1 MVPSPTRPEP
11 KKSGRGVPPRERVVW
26 PAVQGADPTLTLV
39 LALTF
44 GVIAQ
49 AGARHLRVPAIV
61 LLLASGVVLGPELL
75 GWVRPQSLGSGLF
88 HLVHLAVALI
98 LFEGGLNLEISR
110 LRREQVVIRRL
121 VTLGAAVTLLGG
133 GLAAGW
139 LLGWPPRLS
148 LLFGTLVV
156 VTGPTVIGPL
166 MTELRLRPRIAG
178 LLEAE
183 GVLIDPIGAILAV
196 LALDLALAP
205 SVEAIGSGA
214 TGMLLRAGFG
224 GVAGALGGL
233 AIAFVLRRP
242 HLVPEGLENIL
253 TLSLVLLLFVSCEQV
268 ASESGLLAVTLAGV
282 VVGNIPSRVD
292 RDLREFK
299 DQITVL
305 FIGVLFVLL
314 AAGVRLDDIR
324 ALGWPGWLVVLTL
337 ILLVRPAGVLLS
349 TLGTGLSWRERLFAS
364 WVAPRGI
371 VAAAVASTAAAAL
384 ERRGMPG
391 GVELRALVFLTIAGT
406 VVQAGFTA
414 LPVALMLGLRLRGRD
429 RVAILGA
436 KGLGL
441 HLGLELARDEVE
453 VVLIDSN
460 PQSCRRAEECGL
472 PVVYGDAI
480 GDRTLQRA
488 RIESVGTVVGT
499 TSNDELN
506 GLFVSRARERFG
518 VPEGWVALRRLDA
531 GLSADVVRGSEAYV
545 LFEGPHDVDR
555 WDVRDRHEELVI
567 EYRVYTPSEDERP
580 PLARSGER
588 FVFLCVR
595 RGERTFPMYAAFE
608 PREDD
613 VAAVAVHAPDV
624 ERVDAEL
631 RAAGWD
637 RKPDAA

>member
-1 MVPSPTRPEP
+1 M
-11 KKSGRGVPPRERVVW
+11 
-26 PAVQGADPTLTLV
+26 VQGADPTLTLV

-88 HLVHLAVALI
+88 QLVHLAVALI

-148 LLFGTLVV
+148 LLFGSLVV
-156 VTGPTVIGPL
+156 VSGPTVIGPL
-166 MTELRLRPRIAG
+166 MTELRLRPRIAS

-242 HLVPEGLENIL
+242 NLVPQGLENIL
-253 TLSLVLLLFVSCEQV
+253 TLSLVLLLFQACEQV

-299 DQITVL
+299 DQLSVL
-305 FIGVLFVLL
+305 FIGALFVLL
-314 AAGVRLDDIR
+314 AAGVRFDDIR

-337 ILLVRPAGVLLS
+337 ILAVRPAGVLLS

-441 HLGLELARDEVE
+441 HLALELARDEVE

-460 PQSCRRAEECGL
+460 PQNCRRAEERGL
-472 PVVYGDAI
+472 PVIYGDAI

-531 GLSADVVRGSEAYV
+531 GLSADVVRGSEAHV

-555 WDVRDRHEELVI
+555 WDVRDRHDELVI
-567 EYRVYTPSEDERP
+567 AYRVYAPSDDERP

-595 RGERTFPMYAAFE
+595 REKQTFPMYAAFE
-608 PREDD
+608 PREGD

-637 RKPDAA
+637 RKPDTA